1 MIRPP
6 SDYTPCR
13 PVRIDAD
20 TVQLTWFLVHRAM
33 GSQRDHDRES
43 YERARAAF
51 PGAGL
56 PEWDAVRVVLPQLSG
71 AIRDGEVT
79 VLGGPADIV
88 PLDAA

>member
-13 PVRIDAD
+13 PVRIGPD
-20 TVQLTWFLVHRAM
+20 TVQLTWYLVHRAM

-43 YERARAAF
+43 YARARTAF
-51 PGAGL
+51 PGAAL
-56 PEWDAVRVVLPQLSG
+56 PEWDAVAL
-71 AIRDGEVT
+71 
-79 VLGGPADIV
+79 

>member
-13 PVRIDAD
+13 PVCIDAD
-20 TVQLTWFLVHRAM
+20 TVQLTWYLVHRAM
-33 GSQRDHDRES
+33 GSQRDHDRAS
-43 YERARAAF
+43 YERARNAF

-56 PEWDAVRVVLPQLSG
+56 PEWDAIAL
-71 AIRDGEVT
+71 
-79 VLGGPADIV
+79 

>member
-20 TVQLTWFLVHRAM
+20 TVRLTWYLVHRAM

-43 YERARAAF
+43 YERARNAF

-56 PEWDAVRVVLPQLSG
+56 PEWDAIAL
-71 AIRDGEVT
+71 
-79 VLGGPADIV
+79 

>member
-13 PVRIDAD
+13 PVRLDDD
-20 TVQLTWFLVHRAM
+20 TVQLTWYLVHRAM

-43 YERARAAF
+43 YERAR
-51 PGAGL
+51 
-56 PEWDAVRVVLPQLSG
+56 G